1 METSTPALRGC
12 THLKL
17 RQASRL
23 VTRHYEAHVAA
34 TGLKITQYSLLSCVA
49 GLGPLRAGALAA
61 AMQLDA
67 STLTRNL
74 APLVQRG
81 WVRVRTGD
89 DARSRVVEATAAGLA
104 VRATAQKA
112 WKRAQLALN
121 ERLGAARVAALHTL
135 LDETVALLG
144 SSGEGEPL
152 E

>member
-1 METSTPALRGC
+1 METGTPALRGC

-34 TGLKITQYSLLSCVA
+34 AGLKITQYSLLSCVA

-121 ERLGAARVAALHTL
+121 ERLGAARAAALHTL
-135 LDETVALLG
+135 LDETVALLA
-144 SSGEGEPL
+144 SGDEGDPDE
-152 E
+152 